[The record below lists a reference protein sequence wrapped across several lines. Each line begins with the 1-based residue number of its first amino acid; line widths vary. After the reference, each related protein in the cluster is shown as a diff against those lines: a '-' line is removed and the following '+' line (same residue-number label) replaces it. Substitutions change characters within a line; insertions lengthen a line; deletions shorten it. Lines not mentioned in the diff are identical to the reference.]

1 MLSVTEKE
9 NIRISCVKTPEN
21 RQQKFLSSL
30 GLLNRLMIYNVIFL
44 TVDKANIIPF
54 LKDTAKWQLFSTVSS
69 QVCNDFKNF
78 FLNCEFSSSILTSKT
93 KDGVYSDKH
102 WYSWIIK
109 WCGESPRWSSHAE
122 QQCSGPLHYMG
133 VVGYVS
139 EKWNRCTGMYKP
151 PTLWHDLII
160 SYQPSR
166 LVKGPSQ

>member
-78 FLNCEFSSSILTSKT
+78 FLNREFSSSILTSKT
-93 KDGVYSDKH
+93 KDGVYSEPYVTLILLNHQVVWRVSKVIQSC
-102 WYSWIIK
+102 WAAMLRTTSLQ
-109 WCGESPRWSSHAE
+109 G
-122 QQCSGPLHYMG
+122 SGW
-133 VVGYVS
+133 V
-139 EKWNRCTGMYKP
+139 C
-151 PTLWHDLII
+151 LWK
-160 SYQPSR
+160 
-166 LVKGPSQ
+166 VE